1 MYPFQTEI
9 HNPHHAIKMDLI
21 TPLLGVLCY
30 SSVYITEYVK
40 NNKMTL
46 GTLYNSDGHYLAIL
60 KALDNL
66 GFSRL

>member
-1 MYPFQTEI
+1 
-9 HNPHHAIKMDLI
+9 MDLI

-30 SSVYITEYVK
+30 SSVYIIEYVK